1 MMDSTTTNAFLHL
14 ANLQFTP
21 RLLWSLLAHFEND
34 PCRALNATDSE
45 REALQGWLP
54 RHTTRLHDSAY
65 QVTTAQKEEMERSAI
80 RILLHT
86 GPDYPPLLKEI
97 HDPPPFLFV
106 HGTFTKRDHM
116 AVGIVGS
123 RRASPYGRAVA
134 EQMARELALHGITI
148 LSGGAAG
155 IDTAAHRG
163 VLSAQ
168 GRTCA
173 VLGCGVDICYPQ
185 ENQALFAQ
193 IRKQGALL
201 SEYPVKSQ
209 PEIWKFPARNRIISG
224 MAQAIL
230 IVEAPKNSGALITAR
245 YAVEHGRH
253 LMVTP
258 GNIDRPMSVGSNE
271 LLREGA
277 TPILDSSDILHVLR
291 IVPNSTTKPQQTR
304 LSFDEGTV
312 AKTPT
317 KPEPNYSDLSPT
329 AQKILKQLSDT
340 PKHLDQV
347 ALEVAMDTGTL
358 GMELTL
364 LELSGV
370 VTRLPGNTWIRLS

>member
-1 MMDSTTTNAFLHL
+1 MDNTTTNAYLHL

-21 RLLWSLLAHFEND
+21 RLLWSLLAQFDND
-34 PCRALNATDSE
+34 PCRALDATDSE
-45 REALQGWLP
+45 RESLQGWLP
-54 RHTTRLHDSAY
+54 RHTTRLHDPTH
-65 QVTTAQKEEMERSAI
+65 QVTKAQIEEMEKSAI
-80 RILLHT
+80 RILPHT
-86 GPDYPPLLKEI
+86 DTDYPPLLKEI

-106 HGTFTKRDHM
+106 HGNYSKRDHL

-155 IDTAAHRG
+155 IDTSAHRG

-168 GRTCA
+168 GRTCSI
-173 VLGCGVDICYPQ
+173 LGCGVDICYPQ
-185 ENQALFAQ
+185 ENRSLFDQ

-201 SEYPVKSQ
+201 SEYPIKSQ
-209 PEIWKFPARNRIISG
+209 PEVWKFPARNRIISG

-245 YAVEHGRH
+245 YAAEHGRH

-277 TPILDSSDILHVLR
+277 IPILDSSDILHTLR
-291 IVPNSTTKPQQTR
+291 ILPATAKPQQTR
-304 LSFDEGTV
+304 LSFDEGTE
-312 AKTPT
+312 AKTPA

-329 AQKILKQLSDT
+329 AQKILKQLSET

-347 ALEVAMDTGTL
+347 ALEAGIDTGTI

-364 LELSGV
+364 LELSGI
-370 VTRLPGNTWIRLS
+370 VTRLPGNTWVRLT